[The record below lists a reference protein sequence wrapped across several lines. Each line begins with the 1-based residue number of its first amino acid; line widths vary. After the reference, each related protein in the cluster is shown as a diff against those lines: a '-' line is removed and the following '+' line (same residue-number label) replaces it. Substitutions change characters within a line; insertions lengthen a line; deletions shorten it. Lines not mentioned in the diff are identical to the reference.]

1 MMFKTKFFYAAIL
14 MMIPFL
20 GFSQDLINVLQNI
33 MIRNVTVI
41 DQTGKKE
48 DVVVS
53 MLIKQKKLELITQDK
68 ITVTEADISFDAEGG
83 FILGTLE
90 VGSPAS
96 FLILDQDP
104 RTNVDAILDTKSYAV
119 FAVSKGEIVLNKLIQ
134 IDVDSQEQISGWR
147 SYSPPAVALPL
158 SYQNSRKWNVFR
170 TKPITG
176 MFAGAILMEN
186 T

>member
-1 MMFKTKFFYAAIL
+1 M
-14 MMIPFL
+14 
-20 GFSQDLINVLQNI
+20 
-33 MIRNVTVI
+33 
-41 DQTGKKE
+41 
-48 DVVVS
+48 
-53 MLIKQKKLELITQDK
+53 
-68 ITVTEADISFDAEGG
+68 
-83 FILGTLE
+83 
-90 VGSPAS
+90 GSLAS
-96 FLILDQDP
+96 FLILEQDP

-186 T
+186 TRWFSQDNTNEQQVGDLSQFVGGSVRGFRAGLGGTFNFKKPWTYVFSFGTRAYERGFKEDDLSEFVYYWHH